1 MKTNG
6 QFRPLIAAVA
16 MVSTG
21 ALAQS
26 TATPPSPPTPKMM
39 GDAAMTRA
47 DSEYRAA
54 QTACSAQPVAMR
66 DQCLRDAKTKYDRAR
81 EMNGKNSKDGGN
93 DSSGAGAGQTGGDN
107 AGHGGTGGTGSGDS
121 AGGAGNSSGSSG
133 TGGAGGAGG
142 PK

>member
-6 QFRPLIAAVA
+6 QFRSLIAAVA

-66 DQCLRDAKTKYDRAR
+66 DQCLRDAKAKYDRAR

-93 DSSGAGAGQTGGDN
+93 DSSGAGAESTRPCTREFSQSSSDHSN
-107 AGHGGTGGTGSGDS
+107 ARSL
-121 AGGAGNSSGSSG
+121 SSKARKSESNFVPSL
-133 TGGAGGAGG
+133 ARM
-142 PK
+142 